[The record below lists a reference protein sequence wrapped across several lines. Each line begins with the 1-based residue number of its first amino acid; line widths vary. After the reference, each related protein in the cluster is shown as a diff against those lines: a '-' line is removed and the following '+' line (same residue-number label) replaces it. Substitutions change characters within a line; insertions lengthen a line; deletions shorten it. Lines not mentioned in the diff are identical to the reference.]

1 MEKLT
6 DRVAYLM
13 GLAEGM
19 KLDPDQP
26 QNKLLLKMLDV
37 LKEFSQEIEALRE
50 EQEELAD
57 YVDSLDEDLS
67 EVEDVLFDEED
78 DDDDDETCGSGH
90 HHHHDDDE
98 ALEGEMEYECP
109 HCGYQTKF
117 DMADFDFEED
127 YICPQCQ
134 KSFFPESDDED
145 ADADEEQD
153 ETKSPQDK

>member
-19 KLDPDQP
+19 KLDANLPEH
-26 QNKLLLKMLDV
+26 KLLLKMLDV

-67 EVEDVLFDEED
+67 EVEDVLFDEEE
-78 DDDDDETCGSGH
+78 DDDDDETCGCGH
-90 HHHHDDDE
+90 HHHRDDE
-98 ALEGEMEYECP
+98 ELEGEMEYECP

-153 ETKSPQDK
+153 ETKDPQDK